1 MALISEN
8 KFKAAI
14 ANGAMDQRM
23 ALEYLANERN
33 NLAIVTM
40 STVGAF
46 SASLA
51 NAEADARQKLNK
63 LEADA
68 AVNVPMIERLM
79 TEQGWSTQTFACK
92 SCGKQRPSKSCSM
105 CYEPS
110 EY

>member
-1 MALISEN
+1 MALISEI

-14 ANGAMDQRM
+14 KSGAMDERT
-23 ALEYLANERN
+23 ALEYLAKERN

-40 STVGAF
+40 NTVGAF
-46 SASLA
+46 SVSLA
-51 NAEADARQKLNK
+51 NAEATARQQLDK

-79 TEQGWSTQTFACK
+79 IEQGWSTQTFVCK
-92 SCGKQRPSKSCSM
+92 SCGKHRPSKSCLM
-105 CYEPS
+105 CYMPS